1 MDLMSIRRG
10 LMSRAKKSILPKE
23 CQQVLWI
30 KASDGAYVDTG
41 YVPTKNTTVLLD
53 YELSS
58 NMSGMKTLFGLSSGA
73 NLRAEIRYGSRW
85 NCYANGYMWNNPTS
99 MHGIGNKAGTR
110 FNMSLN
116 GNVFKINEH
125 EVTGPPAW
133 NATSLSAFL
142 FAGNDNGAPSQN
154 ISDMM
159 LYSFKLF
166 ESGEKSL
173 DLVPCYRKSDDEIGL
188 YDIVRS
194 VFLTNA
200 GTGTFLKGADV

>member
-1 MDLMSIRRG
+1 MSQ
-10 LMSRAKKSILPKE
+10 AKKSILPKE
-23 CQQVLWI
+23 YQQVLWI
-30 KASDGAYVDTG
+30 KANDEAYIDTG
-41 YVPTKNTTVLLD
+41 YVPTRNTTVLLD

-58 NMSGMKTLFGLSSGA
+58 NITGMKILFGLSSSS

-85 NCYANGYMWNNPTS
+85 YCYANGYIFNNPTS
-99 MHGIGNKAGTR
+99 MQGIGNKAGTR
-110 FNMSLN
+110 FTLSLN

-125 EVTGPPAW
+125 EVTGITAW

-142 FAGNDNGAPSQN
+142 FAGNDNGTPSEN

-188 YDIVRS
+188 YDIVRR

-200 GTGTFLKGADV
+200 GTGTFTKGADV